1 MLDTVWPA
9 RHLRDM
15 KASEADILFIPG
27 YGDSAAD
34 HWQSRWQA
42 KLSTARRVAQSSW
55 NDPVREEWTGAIAG
69 AIDAARK
76 PVVLVAHSLG
86 ISAALHAL
94 ADSRGKVAGAFLV
107 APPDLVEPGRLP
119 SGLARDSLRA
129 FGPYPREPLP
139 FPSITVA
146 SRDDPYGTFDHAGD
160 IANAWGSFLVDAG
173 NSGHINVDSGHGP
186 WPEGTMVFAQ
196 FLSRLKPIAA

>member
-1 MLDTVWPA
+1 
-9 RHLRDM
+9 M
-15 KASEADILFIPG
+15 KASETDILFIPG
-27 YGDSAAD
+27 HGNSGVD
-34 HWQSRWQA
+34 HWQTRWQS
-42 KLSTARRVAQSSW
+42 KLASARRVEQDSW
-55 NDPVREEWTGAIAG
+55 HEPVRDDWVRTIADS
-69 AIDAARK
+69 INAAKK

-86 ISAALHAL
+86 ISPALHAL
-94 ADSRGKVAGAFLV
+94 ADCRGKVAGAFFV
-107 APPDLVEPGRLP
+107 APPDLVEAERLP
-119 SGLARDSLRA
+119 PGLARDRFHS

-146 SRDDPYGTFDHAGD
+146 SRDDPYGTFEHAGD

-196 FLSRLKPIAA
+196 FLSRLKPITI